1 MTDFEIRPALPEDA
15 EALSSL
21 LEQIDLLSYD
31 VLAPGT
37 RYWLALD
44 KAGAL
49 AGCIGMEF
57 GPQAVLLRSVAV
69 RPEARKQG
77 LGRTLVTF
85 ALDFARQA
93 GYRRAYLFSVRSGG
107 YWQRMGF
114 RTVPVDELTGA
125 LPTAPQV
132 LRFQQIGKLARET
145 GWRLDL
151 DPAQ

>member
-1 MTDFEIRPALPEDA
+1 MDDFEIRPALPQDA

-57 GPQAVLLRSVAV
+57 GREAVLLRSVAV
-69 RPEARKQG
+69 RPEVRKQG
-77 LGRTLVTF
+77 LGRTLVEF
-85 ALDFARQA
+85 ALDQARQS

-107 YWQRMGF
+107 YWQRMRF
-114 RTVPVDELTGA
+114 RTVPVEELTEA
-125 LPTAPQV
+125 LPSAPQV
-132 LRFQQIGKLARET
+132 LRFKDIGKLARET

-151 DPAQ
+151 